1 MVHAS
6 CSKECP
12 WLPAENLRFRA
23 PERSKLSNPPVDS
36 RRGFAVRISSS
47 LKTLLTLSSLVL
59 PTVLSAAQ
67 QAKQVEETAPSFQV
81 NVDRVLVPVVVRDKQ
96 GRMVDDLKKEEFQ
109 VFDNGK
115 LRTVS
120 GFSVSLRGSTEAIK
134 NKESQSRPS
143 PADTPAPQP
152 SSAAARFVVFV
163 FDDMHLEAGDL
174 GRVQKA
180 GAKVLEGVLGSS
192 DIAAILSLSG
202 KTNSGLTRDRAKLQ
216 ESLMDLQIHNVYRA
230 DTHDCPNIGYY
241 QAVQIENEHSHD
253 GPAFQDAFRQVID
266 CSPGMDPVHQQNVG
280 ENEVVSATNRVLNLG
295 RQDAQMTYAA
305 LSAFVRA
312 LANLP
317 GQRILILVSPG
328 FLPIEHE
335 SLTAESRLLDLAAQ
349 SNVTI
354 SALDARGLY
363 NAEPDASLK
372 SPNLSSSNRTGGSV
386 QQQSEYNRSEM
397 SLAEGAMESLADGT
411 GGTFFHNS
419 NNLDEGF
426 KSLTEAPQTVYILEL
441 SLDSVKPDGTYH
453 RLKVKLGREGFD
465 LNARRGYFMPRQ
477 EKVKK

>member
-1 MVHAS
+1 V
-6 CSKECP
+6 
-12 WLPAENLRFRA
+12 R
-23 PERSKLSNPPVDS
+23 LSS
-36 RRGFAVRISSS
+36 F
-47 LKTLLTLSSLVL
+47 LKTFPVMSCLVL
-59 PTVLSAAQ
+59 PAVLTAAQ
-67 QAKQVEETAPSFQV
+67 QTKQVEETTPNFQV

-96 GRMVDDLKKEEFQ
+96 GRTVDDLKEEDFQ

-115 LRTVS
+115 QRSVS
-120 GFSVSLRGSTEAIK
+120 GFSVVLRGSTEAIK
-134 NKESQSRPS
+134 NKASQAQPLS
-143 PADTPAPQP
+143 ADTPAGQA
-152 SSAAARFVVFV
+152 SAAASRFVVFV

-174 GRVQKA
+174 ARVQKA
-180 GAKVLEGVLGSS
+180 AAKMLEGVLGSS

-216 ESLMDLQIHNVYRA
+216 ESLMDLQTHNEYRA
-230 DTHDCPNIGYY
+230 DAHDCPNIGYY

-253 GPAFQDAFRQVID
+253 GAAFQDAFRQVID
-266 CSPGMDPVHQQNVG
+266 CSPGMDPVHQQNVA

-312 LANLP
+312 IANLP

-335 SLTAESRLLDLAAQ
+335 SLSAESRLLDLAAQ

-363 NAEPDASLK
+363 TAGLDASQK
-372 SPNLSSSNRTGGSV
+372 SPSLSSSSRTGGSV
-386 QQQSEYNRSEM
+386 QQQSDYTRSEM
-397 SLAEGAMESLADGT
+397 SLGEGAMESLADGT

-419 NNLDEGF
+419 NDLAAGF
-426 KSLTEAPQTVYILEL
+426 KSLAEAPETVYMLEL
-441 SLDSVKPDGTYH
+441 SLDSVKPDATYH
-453 RLKVKLGREGFD
+453 RLKVKLDRGGLD
-465 LNARRGYFMPRQ
+465 VNARRGYFMPKQ